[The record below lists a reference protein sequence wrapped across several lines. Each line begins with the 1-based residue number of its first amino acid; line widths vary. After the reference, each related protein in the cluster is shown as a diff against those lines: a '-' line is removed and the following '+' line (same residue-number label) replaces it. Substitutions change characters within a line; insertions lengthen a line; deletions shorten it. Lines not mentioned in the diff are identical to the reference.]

1 MIVNLHGVPGSGGK
15 ITAHEIPKF
24 QKTVIVKIAVLP
36 GIKEAR
42 AIGHTPTSM
51 YGPNGIEPIQS
62 ELLFRHKFSVGTNHH
77 YELIEV
83 DGLPVTSN
91 APPPKQ
97 T

>member
-24 QKTVIVKIAVLP
+24 QKTLTVVQVGLVIKKGAAV
-36 GIKEAR
+36 G
-42 AIGHTPTSM
+42 PTEGSM
-51 YGPNGIEPIQS
+51 WPPNGIRSIRS
-62 ELLFRHKFSVGTNHH
+62 ELLFRHKFSVGTDHH

-91 APPPKQ
+91 APPPQQ